1 MTDDQ
6 RSEGADQHQA
16 ILDRLDEGVERVEAA
31 DAAVEEHKLLGA
43 ADILDADDIKTQRV
57 PVPEWGGDVLV
68 KTLTGKERDAF
79 ESTIVDMKLKG
90 KDRQVNLENF
100 RAKLVIASLVDEA
113 GNKLFSP
120 KQLEQLAQKSAA
132 ALHRCFKVAQEMSG
146 FGEDDVEELT
156 SEMGKD
162 QSSDS
167 GTDSQLT

>member
-6 RSEGADQHQA
+6 RSEGADLTSEQV
-16 ILDRLDEGVERVEAA
+16 LEGVDDVLEGRTDTAA
-31 DAAVEEHKLLGA
+31 AGRLLGA
-43 ADILDADDIKTQRV
+43 ADILAADDIKTQRV
-57 PVPEWGGDVLV
+57 AVPEWGGDVLV
-68 KTLTGKERDAF
+68 KTLSGKERDAF

-100 RAKLVIASLVDEA
+100 RAKLVIASLVDEE

-120 KQLEQLAQKSAA
+120 KQLDQLAQKSAA
-132 ALHRCFKVAQEMSG
+132 ALHRVFKVAQELSG

-167 GTDSQLT
+167 GTDLLPTSE